1 LIHRKVKK
9 KSLVILPSK
18 SNNENT
24 STIKGMQNS
33 EIFKAIKDLFN
44 KNNLMHRKP
53 LVDQPY
59 QSYSSLSAFNV
70 SANVTQGAE

>member
-1 LIHRKVKK
+1 VKK
-9 KSLVILPSK
+9 KSLVIKPAK

-24 STIKGMQNS
+24 STIKWMLNS

-53 LVDQPY
+53 LVEKPY

-70 SANVTQGAE
+70 SAQ